1 LLHINDTSLPQ
12 GGDTPLHHGH
22 EAGMCSDIR
31 LPRTD
36 GNVGGITVTSQA
48 FDRAAMR
55 ALIQAFRA
63 QPTASRVFLNDG
75 KLIQE
80 GLCQAVAGHD
90 NHAHFEIKPP
100 ARIMP

>member
-1 LLHINDTSLPQ
+1 M
-12 GGDTPLHHGH
+12 
-22 EAGMCSDIR
+22 ASDIR
-31 LPRTD
+31 LPRKD
-36 GNVGGITVTSQA
+36 GNVGGITVDDQA

-63 QPTASRVFLNDG
+63 QPEASRVFLNDE

-80 GLCQAVAGHD
+80 GLCQSVTGHD

-100 ARIMP
+100 QRVMP